1 MMRGKSVQNA
11 NTSSNTKN
19 RPDKPSGTRGANASS
34 VHRALTSA
42 GLRLV
47 IPALALA
54 TSLTTASCSQV
65 PVMRGDIEGLTK
77 VAQQAERNG
86 ALRCAPRELATAKSH
101 LEFATVE
108 IDQGFWRRAKEHLD
122 IARANAHAAYD
133 LSPPQKCAERGF
145 VEEAPPPPPPKPGD
159 CDGDGILDPD
169 DKCPCEKD
177 GGAENYN
184 GYQDVDGCPDD
195 PDTDGD
201 GLTDSKDSC
210 VLLPEDKDSY
220 LDEDGCPELDNDLDT
235 ILDPNDKD
243 SNGNSCANNPED
255 PDGYEDADGCPEPD
269 NDKDTVVDLEDQCPM
284 EPGPAGGD
292 KPGCPKKPALVIM
305 TEKEI
310 KILQQI
316 HFEFDKDKIKP
327 ESFPILDAV
336 AEILSQ
342 NPQVRIEVQGHTDGK
357 GSAPYNKK
365 LSDRRAAAVMKYLV
379 AKGIDTSRLNSCGYG
394 LERPVQTNKTD
405 QGRALN
411 RRVQFV
417 KITTEPA
424 CAAETPGWNKIPGP

>member
-1 MMRGKSVQNA
+1 MKRSKSVGPGQ
-11 NTSSNTKN
+11 SSRVK
-19 RPDKPSGTRGANASS
+19 RM
-34 VHRALTSA
+34 L
-42 GLRLV
+42 LLV
-47 IPALALA
+47 PALAVTALGA
-54 TSLTTASCSQV
+54 TSCSQV

-77 VAQQAERNG
+77 VAEQAERNG
-86 ALRCAPRELATAKSH
+86 ALRCAPRELAVAKSN

-108 IDQGFWRRAKEHLD
+108 LDQGFMFRAKQHLD

-145 VEEAPPPPPPKPGD
+145 VEEEVKPPPKPGD

-184 GYQDVDGCPDD
+184 GFQDEDGCPED

-210 VLLPEDKDSY
+210 VLLPEDKDAY

-235 ILDPNDKD
+235 VLDQNDKD
-243 SNGNSCANNPED
+243 ATGKSCANDPED
-255 PDGYEDADGCPEPD
+255 PDGFEDADGCPEPD
-269 NDKDTVVDLEDQCPM
+269 NDKDTVPDLEDQCPM

-292 KPGCPKKPALVIM
+292 KPGCPKKPALAIV
-305 TEKEI
+305 TDKEI
-310 KILQQI
+310 KIMQQI

-336 AEILSQ
+336 SDILVQ
-342 NPQVRIEVQGHTDGK
+342 NPKIRLEIQGHTDNK
-357 GSAPYNKK
+357 GSAVYNKK
-365 LSDRRAAAVMKYLV
+365 LSDRRAAAVLKYLV
-379 AKGIDTSRLNSCGYG
+379 AKGIDAGRLTSFGYG
-394 LERPVQTNKTD
+394 LERPIADNKTD

-417 KITTEPA
+417 LITNEPPGSA
-424 CAAETPGWNKIPGP
+424 PTPGWTPK